1 MNANVCPS
9 IYDADYRKLK
19 TPPGR
24 RSFLYDDEHQPL
36 NFFVHGKVWVA
47 FTPSFF
53 NRESGASLN
62 ITHRRRYY
70 IIFLL
75 VPNILVLIHTHRLK
89 SLGEGF

>member
-47 FTPSFF
+47 FTPSFLIA
-53 NRESGASLN
+53 NLVHPLILLTEGV
-62 ITHRRRYY
+62 IT
-70 IIFLL
+70 
-75 VPNILVLIHTHRLK
+75 
-89 SLGEGF
+89 